1 MHCRV
6 SWMLGFNI
14 IDNLHFQF
22 FIFHFPFRTV
32 IPYAKQHITEE
43 DIAAVTAALQAD
55 YLTTGPTVGKFE
67 EAFGR
72 HVHAPY
78 AVAVSS
84 GTAALHLCALAL
96 GVKPG
101 DKVLLPSLTFMATAN
116 CVRYCGGEPVFVDID
131 PDTGL
136 LDLNLVKE
144 MLEQDRYKGIIAVDY
159 AGYPVDM
166 EALRELADAHGC
178 WIIEDSCH
186 APGGSF
192 TNTAGEASFSGSGQ
206 YADLA
211 IFSFHPAKHFTT
223 GEGGMITTSNKAL
236 YEKLLRLRNHGI
248 TRDPERLGQQPGG
261 WYYEVQE
268 TGYNYRLTDVQSALG
283 ISQLKRA
290 DQGLERRRAIALAYD
305 AAFEGSEVK
314 TIMPAEGFFHAW
326 HLFVIRTNRRKALYD
341 FLRSK
346 KVFTQVH
353 YVPVH
358 LHPIIGGERGQLPH
372 TEAFYDECL
381 SLPMY
386 NTLTD
391 EEQKFVIELV
401 KDVFK

>member
-1 MHCRV
+1 M
-6 SWMLGFNI
+6 I
-14 IDNLHFQF
+14 
-22 FIFHFPFRTV
+22 
-32 IPYAKQHITEE
+32 IPYAKQQITEE
-43 DIAAVTAALQAD
+43 DIAAVTAALRAD
-55 YLTTGPTVGKFE
+55 YLTTGPTVGEFE
-67 EAFGR
+67 TAFAGY
-72 HVHAPY
+72 VQAPF

-96 GVKPG
+96 GIKPG
-101 DKVLLPSLTFMATAN
+101 DKVLLPSLTFIATAN
-116 CVRYCGGEPVFVDID
+116 CVRYCGGEPVFVDVD
-131 PDTGL
+131 PITGL
-136 LDLNLVKE
+136 LDLTLVQEK
-144 MLEQDRYKGIIAVDY
+144 LEQDSYVGIIAVDY

-166 EALRELADAHGC
+166 EALRRLADTHGC

-192 TNTAGEASFSGSGQ
+192 LNTSGEEIHCGSGT

-223 GEGGMITTSNKAL
+223 GEGGMITTSNRQL

-248 TRDPERLGQQPGG
+248 TRDPDRLTQQPGG

-290 DQGLERRRAIALAYD
+290 AEGLLRRRALAQAY
-305 AAFEGSEVK
+305 ATAFSGLEL
-314 TIMPAEGFFHAW
+314 TTAMPAEGFFHAW
-326 HLFVIRTNRRKALYD
+326 HLFVIRVKNRKALYD
-341 FLRSK
+341 YLRSQ

-358 LHPIIGGERGQLPH
+358 LHPVIGGRRGQLPH

-386 NTLTD
+386 NSLSD
-391 EEQKFVIELV
+391 EAQQAVIGLI
-401 KDVFK
+401 KTS